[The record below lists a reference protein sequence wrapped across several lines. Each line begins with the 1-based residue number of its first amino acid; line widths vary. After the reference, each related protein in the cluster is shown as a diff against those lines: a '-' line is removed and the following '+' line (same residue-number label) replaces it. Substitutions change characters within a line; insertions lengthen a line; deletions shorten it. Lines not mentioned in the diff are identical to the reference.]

1 MTSLTQALPSRK
13 HDLRMALIVARR
25 EIRDSF
31 RDWRIIIP
39 IVLLTIF
46 FPALMNF
53 TARRLL
59 GFVEAYG
66 ADIIATQLVPF
77 LLLVVGFF
85 PMSFSLII
93 ALETFVGE
101 RERKSLEPLLA
112 TPLTDFQLYM
122 GKMMAALVPPLFA
135 SYLGMAVYMIGLRVS
150 IGWVASWPL
159 FIQTVL
165 LTTIQGL
172 IMVAGAVIISSQTT
186 SVRAANLLASFIIVP
201 MALLIQGEAAA
212 LFWGNHVGLW
222 WLILAL
228 FITALVLMRMGTSI
242 FNREGLMG
250 NEIDQIRLGW
260 IWHQFWERFS
270 GREEHKP
277 YPGPRA
283 WYKQTFALLPQLRWP
298 ILAQLIALI
307 AAVVASVIVA
317 NRYPFSAELQAEMTG
332 DNLVSNLAYLQ
343 LFAGALPTFIFM
355 NNVRVLLLQILL
367 GVFTFGVIGVF
378 IFMLPWAIIG
388 FAAAQF
394 GLAGE
399 SAWAFVLGAVV
410 PHAIIELPAIL
421 IAAAAALRWH
431 ATIISPPPDRTL
443 SEGFVWAAAD
453 YFRLFV
459 GVVLPL
465 LLAAAFVEAYV
476 TPAVMLRVFGG

>member
-1 MTSLTQALPSRK
+1 MTTRPLDYSTTRLNF
-13 HDLRMALIVARR
+13 RMALIVARR

-39 IVLLTIF
+39 VILLTVF

-59 GFVEAYG
+59 TFVENYG
-66 ADIIATQLVPF
+66 ADIIATQLIPF

-85 PMSFSLII
+85 PMSFSLVI

-112 TPLTDFQLYM
+112 TPLTDFQLYL
-122 GKMMAALVPPLFA
+122 GKMMAALVPPLMA

-150 IGWVASWPL
+150 VGWSPTLPL
-159 FIQTVL
+159 FIQTIL
-165 LTTIQGL
+165 LTTVQGI
-172 IMVAGAVIISSQTT
+172 IMVAGAVIVSSQTT

-212 LFWGNHVGLW
+212 MFWGNHTGLW

-228 FITALVLMRMGTSI
+228 IITALVLMRMGTRI
-242 FNREGLMG
+242 FNREELMG

-260 IWHQFWERFS
+260 IWRQFWARFS
-270 GREEHKP
+270 GREEDQP
-277 YPGPRA
+277 YPRPRA
-283 WYKQTFALLPQLRWP
+283 WYKETLAILPQLRLP
-298 ILAQLIALI
+298 ILVQLIAML
-307 AAVVASVIVA
+307 AAIIASVIVA
-317 NRYPFSAELQAEMTG
+317 RRYPFSPDLQASITG
-332 DNLVSNLAYLQ
+332 DNLVENLSYVQIL
-343 LFAGALPTFIFM
+343 AGALPTFIFL

-367 GVFTFGVIGVF
+367 GVFTFGVIGIFV
-378 IFMLPWAIIG
+378 FMLPWGIVG

-394 GLAGE
+394 GLAGGNPL
-399 SAWAFVLGAVV
+399 SFLLATII
-410 PHAIIELPAIL
+410 PHAIFELPAIL

-431 ATIISPPPDRTL
+431 ATIISPPPERTL
-443 SEGFVWAAAD
+443 SEGFIAAAAD

-465 LLAAAFVEAYV
+465 LLVAALVESYV
-476 TPAVMLRVFGG
+476 TPVVMARVFGG